1 MKKRAGAILLTMA
14 GIAVLSSCGAEN
26 EKASSQAATSAVAS
40 SVAVSS
46 SVASSEETE
55 EKYYDVEVNADDPY
69 DHYFSNTLR
78 FSDMNTSISKD
89 SAGNYAGSFITE
101 GVAKMSLKSITDGD
115 TAVFYLNNESD
126 TYTVAG
132 KSYSYVTIRFTGI
145 DTPEST
151 SSIDPWGKAA
161 SNYAK
166 SVLKNAEGWIVDA
179 SDYETDASRNYAG
192 RLDSNGTRWLGV
204 VWYCPQGQDP
214 QDLSTYR
221 CYQLDLIEEC
231 YSEGVYFESER
242 NAYTASKTT
251 EPILYSR
258 YTEKDGEKRYGSIRL
273 GELFYET
280 GNRMSKCSKELRVH
294 GEIDPNYDYSKNPTS
309 YTITEALSDEHRD
322 TIITRGTY
330 VELTGVITRY
340 VSNNFYMCDEQGTAL
355 YVYMGIEGNSIS
367 TLFQVGDTIKI
378 RGRLC
383 EYGGQYQM
391 SGVVF
396 KSSTFTKVTGDDAI
410 AMPEVIDLDQVA
422 AADLTEEYVRSI
434 LGQIVT
440 KTITVKSGSVSLSKD
455 NSYSFTDAS
464 GKVEGMD
471 LTGSSYS
478 SDGYLQVRVNGTLS
492 PNYDILDYANY
503 NSKTGKYTFKDGT
516 YKVTGIMGIYQEEDY
531 TKSNVIPSYQIV
543 IGNRD
548 RTNAD
553 GTIVNEI
560 VAVS

>member
-1 MKKRAGAILLTMA
+1 MKKGFGLWLLALTGAVALT
-14 GIAVLSSCGAEN
+14 GCGEE
-26 EKASSQAATSAVAS
+26 EKTVAS
-40 SVAVSS
+40 SSTV
-46 SVASSEETE
+46 TE

-101 GVAKMSLKSITDGD
+101 GVAKMSLKSVTDGD
-115 TAVFYLNNESD
+115 TAVFYLNNETD

-166 SVLKNAEGWIVDA
+166 SILKNAEGWIVDA

-214 QDLSTYR
+214 EDLSTYR

-231 YSEGVYFESER
+231 YSEGVYFDSER
-242 NAYTASKTT
+242 IAYTADSAS

-258 YTEKDGEKRYGSIRL
+258 YEQKADEEYKRYGSIYL
-273 GELFYET
+273 GELFYEA
-280 GNRMSKCSKELRVH
+280 GNRMSKCSKALRVH
-294 GEIDPNYDYSKNPTS
+294 GETDPNFDYSTTPTS

-340 VSNNFYMCDEQGTAL
+340 VSNNFYMCDEQGTPL

-367 TLFQVGDTIKI
+367 SVFKVGDTIKI

-455 NSYSFTDAS
+455 NSYSFTDTS

-478 SDGYLQVRVNGTLS
+478 SDGYLQARVNGTLS

-503 NSKTGKYTFKDGT
+503 NSKTGKYTFKAGT

-560 VAVS
+560 VALS